1 MDGLLP
7 HRQTRSICAVIEQ
20 YDANKSL
27 KLWSNSPGHARPTEE
42 TENCGSS
49 GIVPATESNAC
60 RDKRKHGVN
69 IRPSRAGFL
78 LCSVLIAALG
88 VQRKIPHHVR
98 KKHGNIEWKVMFV
111 LLGLHQRIC
120 VIVAVTWLRLM
131 LRVIIYTA
139 CLCVR
144 VYFNLHHLCLF

>member
-20 YDANKSL
+20 YDANKSP
-27 KLWSNSPGHARPTEE
+27 KLWSNSPGHARPAEA

-49 GIVPATESNAC
+49 GIGSATESNAC
-60 RDKRKHGVN
+60 RDKRKRGGN
-69 IRPSRAGFL
+69 IRLSRAVFV

-88 VQRKIPHHVR
+88 AQRKVQHHVR

-111 LLGLHQRIC
+111 LSGLHQRIC
-120 VIVAVTWLRLM
+120 VIVAVTWLRLL
-131 LRVIIYTA
+131 LRVIIYTVCMCVCMCA
-139 CLCVR
+139 CVLQSAP
-144 VYFNLHHLCLF
+144 